1 MLSGLY
7 AKWMYRW
14 ETALTTRDENRV
26 ERPLEWG
33 FDHLADFGG
42 EEAAAQ
48 VAQGEISALDAMLAL
63 NQRIITEPHKFFDY
77 ATPTDFRLEQRH
89 PQLYPTNVRPET
101 LSQEREWKRRAESGE
116 LRREPFLRF
125 TSAVRT
131 PYPENDA
138 VNARWYEV
146 AAKSAASRSRR

>member
-42 EEAAAQ
+42 AEAAEQ
-48 VAQGEISALDAMLAL
+48 VARGDISALDAMLAL
-63 NQRIITEPHKFFDY
+63 NQRIITQPHKFFDY
-77 ATPTDFRLEQRH
+77 TTPTDFRLEQRH
-89 PQLYPTNVRPET
+89 PQLEAPRGVR
-101 LSQEREWKRRAESGE
+101 R
-116 LRREPFLRF
+116 
-125 TSAVRT
+125 
-131 PYPENDA
+131 
-138 VNARWYEV
+138 
-146 AAKSAASRSRR
+146 AASRAVSKVYVGGANAVSGERCGECTLV